1 MLSAVMAAAAV
12 TGCSSS
18 KKETEAQTKAQTE
31 AQTEAKTEAA
41 APETEAAAEEA
52 ATEAAAAA
60 EEAATEAVAAAEEA
74 ATEAVAAAEEAATET
89 AAAAEEAATE
99 AEAIVEE
106 AVSEAAAVAEEAVAE
121 EAATEAAV
129 VEEAISEA
137 AAVVEEAVAE
147 EAAAEAATEAEALVE
162 EAVSEE
168 AAAEAATEAEAL
180 VEEAVS
186 EAAAVAEEAA
196 AEAAEA
202 ATEAEALV
210 EEAVS
215 EAAAIAEAVVEEA
228 VSEAAAA
235 AEEATTE
242 AAAAA
247 EEAATEAEA
256 SMQEAVDAAAAA
268 ATAATAAFAETEEE
282 AQTEAVEEEAAQ
294 TEAFEEETA
303 VEEETEEAVETALE
317 EPALTEEE
325 ETEELTE
332 EETEEAEE
340 ISYSLTLAGES
351 VTGTYEDMQVADT
364 DIVVLYMNDVHG
376 GISADKDYSGS
387 DTSLGYAGLAA
398 VKAEAEED
406 AAAVTTVDNG
416 DAIQGSV
423 VTTES
428 DGQDAMTLMDMIG
441 YDIRIP
447 GNHEFDYGMDAF
459 LEYAKN
465 ADSEF
470 ICSNFIDTTTG
481 EPIFDGYTLV
491 DYAVNDD
498 VLTIGYVGMCTPET
512 IAKSTP
518 TYFQD
523 EDGNYIYGFSA
534 DTPQDLYDNIQ
545 ASIDAAYEDGADF
558 VIGLSHMGDTGVEAD
573 WSSIAVAANTTGMDI
588 ILDGHAHSV
597 IPGEIVTNKDGEDVL
612 ITSTGTKLDN
622 IGVLKLSVAQDGEV
636 TAVSGL
642 VNELSEEELASDA
655 YAQVAETVQEIEDQ
669 YAYLFV
675 EEGNTDFDMVIY
687 DPETEERIIRKQ
699 ETNLGD
705 FLADAY
711 RIMFNN
717 DIGMINGGS
726 IRANVDAG
734 DINYMEIITV
744 FPWNTEYSVV
754 EVTGQTVLDA
764 LEMGAHLYPEECGG
778 FLQVSGLTYK
788 IDTTIPSSVNVNSD
802 GEFVSV
808 DGEYRVKDVMVGEEP
823 LDLERTYRLGINTY
837 YSKEYGDG
845 MTMFKDCEFVF
856 PTEEAAEAVE
866 ESTEAEGAAAEEIPA
881 EPVIDHDVII
891 AYLESLG
898 KNVPENY
905 ADPYGEGR
913 IVLITEETKLEEA
926 AAAVA
931 SEAEDLTA
939 AVAAAAEAVGEAVAE
954 EATEAEQALE
964 EIKAEVEVAVEEQI
978 SEAEVIVE
986 ALIEEMTETE
996 TE

>member
-41 APETEAAAEEA
+41 APETEAAVEEA

-235 AEEATTE
+235 AEEA
-242 AAAAA
+242 
-247 EEAATEAEA
+247 ATEAEA

-317 EPALTEEE
+317 EPALKEEE

-642 VNELSEEELASDA
+642 VNELSGEELASDEKA
-655 YAQVAETVQEIEDQ
+655 RYI
-669 YAYLFV
+669 L
-675 EEGNTDFDMVIY
+675 
-687 DPETEERIIRKQ
+687 
-699 ETNLGD
+699 
-705 FLADAY
+705 
-711 RIMFNN
+711 
-717 DIGMINGGS
+717 
-726 IRANVDAG
+726 
-734 DINYMEIITV
+734 
-744 FPWNTEYSVV
+744 
-754 EVTGQTVLDA
+754 
-764 LEMGAHLYPEECGG
+764 
-778 FLQVSGLTYK
+778 
-788 IDTTIPSSVNVNSD
+788 
-802 GEFVSV
+802 
-808 DGEYRVKDVMVGEEP
+808 
-823 LDLERTYRLGINTY
+823 
-837 YSKEYGDG
+837 SK
-845 MTMFKDCEFVF
+845 
-856 PTEEAAEAVE
+856 
-866 ESTEAEGAAAEEIPA
+866 
-881 EPVIDHDVII
+881 
-891 AYLESLG
+891 
-898 KNVPENY
+898 
-905 ADPYGEGR
+905 
-913 IVLITEETKLEEA
+913 
-926 AAAVA
+926 
-931 SEAEDLTA
+931 
-939 AVAAAAEAVGEAVAE
+939 
-954 EATEAEQALE
+954 
-964 EIKAEVEVAVEEQI
+964 
-978 SEAEVIVE
+978 
-986 ALIEEMTETE
+986 
-996 TE
+996 

>member
-1 MLSAVMAAAAV
+1 MNKKLLALMLSAVMAAAAV

-60 EEAATEAVAAAEEA
+60 EEAATE
-74 ATEAVAAAEEAATET
+74 T

-121 EAATEAAV
+121 EAATEEAV

-137 AAVVEEAVAE
+137 AAVVEEA
-147 EAAAEAATEAEALVE
+147 AA
-162 EAVSEE
+162 EE

-235 AEEATTE
+235 AEEA
-242 AAAAA
+242 
-247 EEAATEAEA
+247 ATEAEA

-303 VEEETEEAVETALE
+303 VEAETEEAVETALE

-364 DIVVLYMNDVHG
+364 DMVVLDMNDVHG

-898 KNVPENY
+898 KNVPEVY
-905 ADPYGEGR
+905 ANPYGEGR